1 MSSAAKRSIAE
12 SKVSKISIINVIN
25 SEEKSQEGYKKVR
38 NYPGKENQQTSVQT
52 PMLGKRLSV
61 KIPMER
67 LK

>member
-25 SEEKSQEGYKKVR
+25 SEEKPQEEYKKVR
-38 NYPGKENQQTSVQT
+38 NYPGKENQMTSAENH
-52 PMLGKRLSV
+52 MRGKRLSV